1 MERCLAAHRRRGQ
14 SPTPLPGR
22 DLLPSHARLELA
34 TTLGRVLL
42 LLVAM
47 DRFEIAEALRSRK
60 KLTCGA
66 YMSASGEGTI
76 RNMCVRIRSEYGLTM
91 DLNGLKT

>member
-1 MERCLAAHRRRGQ
+1 
-14 SPTPLPGR
+14 
-22 DLLPSHARLELA
+22 LA

-47 DRFEIAEALRSRK
+47 DRFEIAEALRLRK

-76 RNMCVRIRSEYGLTM
+76 RNMCVLIRCN
-91 DLNGLKT
+91 NGPQWFEDVENDMNGVEGKL